1 MHFQKRKNQ
10 KEIAK
15 PNYAIKNLHII
26 IYWITFA
33 KQILVSFLHTTTYLI
48 DLISIFWI
56 YASIIYIFHCFY
68 SNFAAVFVMVKMN
81 FKVVKSTM
89 SWGRVNIE
97 LGKRGGDTLG
107 ENGSIVDSTE
117 IFQISKIWEISPLW
131 GLRYLKG
138 ILWLISYRSRISD
151 INRQI
156 NYWICCGFAQTT
168 WKQQFIRSINFN

>member
-97 LGKRGGDTLG
+97 LGKRGGDRHTGRKWVHSRSHGIFSNFKNLG
-107 ENGSIVDSTE
+107 NKPALRIK
-117 IFQISKIWEISPLW
+117 IFKRNPL
-131 GLRYLKG
+131 
-138 ILWLISYRSRISD
+138 
-151 INRQI
+151 
-156 NYWICCGFAQTT
+156 AH
-168 WKQQFIRSINFN
+168 FI